1 MIKIR
6 NRLFQRKKR
15 QPNNLNVKKL
25 YNLFRNRI
33 NREIKKSKK
42 DYYNQYFENN
52 SNDIKKTW
60 DGIRSII
67 NTKGKNLNNI
77 TQLKVNEEVIN
88 NPKKIVE
95 EINHFFVNV
104 GPITEQTIPR
114 NPLVNPVKYLKNRN
128 QFNFLVTNISN
139 EEVLNIIKNLEDKS
153 TGPQSIPIKLLKL
166 IPDLILVPLCKIIS
180 MSFSSGKFPDPL
192 KICKTIPIHMGGS
205 TILLNNYRPISLLSI
220 FDKIIEKLMHK
231 RLYNFLNEHSILF
244 SNQFGFRKNNS
255 TSTALI
261 QITEKIKES
270 IDKSKY
276 GCGIFIDLR
285 KAFDTVN
292 HSILLSKMEHYGVR
306 DTALEWFKSYLSNR
320 KQYVYSNGESSQ
332 LKDITCGV
340 PQGSVLGPLLF
351 LIYIND
357 LPNISKLLQFFLFA
371 DDTNIYYEAESS
383 EQLEQVI
390 NKELQKLRTWLMV
403 NRLSL
408 NMDKTNFI
416 MFHPYNKPINHTITL
431 KFRKNAIMEKKCI
444 KYLGIMIDSTLTWHT
459 HIGNISKKNVES
471 NWSAL

>member
-1 MIKIR
+1 M
-6 NRLFQRKKR
+6 
-15 QPNNLNVKKL
+15 
-25 YNLFRNRI
+25 
-33 NREIKKSKK
+33 
-42 DYYNQYFENN
+42 
-52 SNDIKKTW
+52 

-67 NTKGKNLNNI
+67 NTKEKNLNNI
-77 TQLKVNEEVIN
+77 TQLKVKEEIIN

-95 EINHFFVNV
+95 EINNVFINV
-104 GPITEQTIPR
+104 GPITEQTIPK
-114 NPLVNPVKYLKNRN
+114 NPVVNPVKYLKNRN

-139 EEVLNIIKNLEDKS
+139 EEVLNIIKNLEGKS

-166 IPDLILVPLCKIIS
+166 IPDLILVPLCKVIS
-180 MSFSSGKFPDPL
+180 MPFSSGKFPDPL
-192 KICKTIPIHMGGS
+192 KICKTIPIHKGGS

-292 HSILLSKMEHYGVR
+292 HSILLSKMEHYGAR

-357 LPNISKLLQFFLFA
+357 LPNISKLLQFLLFA

-390 NKELQKLRTWLMV
+390 NKELKKLHTWLMV

-431 KFRKNAIMEKKCI
+431 KFRKNTIMEKNA
-444 KYLGIMIDSTLTWHT
+444 L
-459 HIGNISKKNVES
+459 NI
-471 NWSAL
+471 

>member
-1 MIKIR
+1 M
-6 NRLFQRKKR
+6 
-15 QPNNLNVKKL
+15 
-25 YNLFRNRI
+25 
-33 NREIKKSKK
+33 
-42 DYYNQYFENN
+42 
-52 SNDIKKTW
+52 
-60 DGIRSII
+60 
-67 NTKGKNLNNI
+67 
-77 TQLKVNEEVIN
+77 
-88 NPKKIVE
+88 
-95 EINHFFVNV
+95 V
-104 GPITEQTIPR
+104 GSRCLTE
-114 NPLVNPVKYLKNRN
+114 
-128 QFNFLVTNISN
+128 
-139 EEVLNIIKNLEDKS
+139 S

-166 IPDLILVPLCKIIS
+166 IPDLILVPLYKIIS

-192 KICKTIPIHMGGS
+192 KICKTIPIHKGGS
-205 TILLNNYRPISLLSI
+205 TILLNNYRPTSLLSI
-220 FDKIIEKLMHK
+220 FDKIIEKHKRHK

-332 LKDITCGV
+332 FKDITCGI
-340 PQGSVLGPLLF
+340 PQGAVLGPLLF

-390 NKELQKLRTWLMV
+390 NKELKKLHTWLMV

-431 KFRKNAIMEKKCI
+431 KFRKNAIMEKNA
-444 KYLGIMIDSTLTWHT
+444 L
-459 HIGNISKKNVES
+459 NI
-471 NWSAL
+471 

>member
-1 MIKIR
+1 
-6 NRLFQRKKR
+6 
-15 QPNNLNVKKL
+15 
-25 YNLFRNRI
+25 
-33 NREIKKSKK
+33 
-42 DYYNQYFENN
+42 
-52 SNDIKKTW
+52 
-60 DGIRSII
+60 
-67 NTKGKNLNNI
+67 
-77 TQLKVNEEVIN
+77 
-88 NPKKIVE
+88 
-95 EINHFFVNV
+95 
-104 GPITEQTIPR
+104 
-114 NPLVNPVKYLKNRN
+114 
-128 QFNFLVTNISN
+128 
-139 EEVLNIIKNLEDKS
+139 
-153 TGPQSIPIKLLKL
+153 
-166 IPDLILVPLCKIIS
+166 

-192 KICKTIPIHMGGS
+192 KIFKTIPIHKGGS

-244 SNQFGFRKNNS
+244 SNQFGFGKNIS

-292 HSILLSKMEHYGVR
+292 HSILLSKMEHW

-340 PQGSVLGPLLF
+340 PQGSVLWPLLF

-390 NKELQKLRTWLMV
+390 NKELKKLHTWLMV

-408 NMDKTNFI
+408 NMDKTNYYI

-431 KFRKNAIMEKKCI
+431 KFRKNAIMEKNA
-444 KYLGIMIDSTLTWHT
+444 L
-459 HIGNISKKNVES
+459 NI
-471 NWSAL
+471 